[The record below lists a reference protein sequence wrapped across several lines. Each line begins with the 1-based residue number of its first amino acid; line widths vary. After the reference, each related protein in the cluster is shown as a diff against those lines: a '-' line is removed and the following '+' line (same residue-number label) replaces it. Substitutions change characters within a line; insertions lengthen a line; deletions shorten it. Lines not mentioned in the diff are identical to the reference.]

1 VKFKIVLRIMSLKD
15 RTIPVFIYPHELT
28 FYVDNQATHK
38 QLLTLYNP
46 YDFPVKYQGKDK
58 AVFPAK
64 RNKFRSVYANT
75 TDKYLVV
82 DPKGSI
88 AAHAYVDLLIRHIA
102 PIQSKCHSRDKFMIT
117 MQDATTNHLLGKRC
131 VLATL
136 LPGDRD
142 SSSTGEESTHSYR
155 TCEPNL
161 SRDRSR
167 GNDTEPSVKNYFIL
181 LSVVFIIILILPTKY
196 EEVEETSIP
205 SYLHIALPVKLIV
218 SYILGLITMALLR
231 PC

>member
-1 VKFKIVLRIMSLKD
+1 MSLKD

-46 YDFPVKYQGKDK
+46 YDFPVKYQ
-58 AVFPAK
+58 
-64 RNKFRSVYANT
+64 VYANT

-161 SRDRSR
+161 SRDRSK

-231 PC
+231 PCWHI

>member
-46 YDFPVKYQGKDK
+46 YDFPVKYQ
-58 AVFPAK
+58 
-64 RNKFRSVYANT
+64 VYANT

-117 MQDATTNHLLGKRC
+117 MQDATTNHVS
-131 VLATL
+131 VLSMTTL
-136 LPGDRD
+136 VVTCFVKAVRQEMCAGHT
-142 SSSTGEESTHSYR
+142 STR
-155 TCEPNL
+155 
-161 SRDRSR
+161 
-167 GNDTEPSVKNYFIL
+167 
-181 LSVVFIIILILPTKY
+181 
-196 EEVEETSIP
+196 
-205 SYLHIALPVKLIV
+205 
-218 SYILGLITMALLR
+218 
-231 PC
+231 